1 MATPPTS
8 PPPLPPSPLAVAS
21 QSLHAKPHDYNPW
34 PLDHLGQR
42 DRWSTS
48 ILRSGRPKVPTRRN
62 QVHILGLSLVI
73 GRHDIR
79 DLEGSP
85 CYSEGFDIGGYSE
98 SLQTIEE
105 RWRQFKSYLTRK
117 WALAPDKDSVDDT
130 VCETYDISKE
140 KWAQFCQTRKDPSWE
155 DVQKKAQAS
164 RSKTPPPTC
173 CLVGNLMTEKIKKK
187 LEEAAQSESTEG
199 VIDPPSPITREVED
213 WVDDDSLEEQASQG
227 SFVPHGRQDLLTAAI
242 RRPEHLGRV
251 RASRAARCSPSCN
264 HRSIHR
270 DLHCHWS
277 LRLVPQLLV
286 SEKYENPS
294 RPVAL
299 GRLYEGSTAVHNIP
313 LLHGQVKV
321 GVEEVKDVEALV
333 PVPTTEVILVVQAL
347 NTFLAWLTHLVK
359 RLSKQVHDPLYLMT
373 LTIPQLFLKP
383 LQVMWDATVFGMFN
397 EHFSLYIKH
406 EDPSEIARS
415 GQCLS
420 ISVIKLWILHL
431 TETSM
436 RARNSD
442 VYGFLKP
449 QSIQRSGQSQF
460 KSESYM
466 KSWMQSSQRDV
477 YLGAYL
483 NSALKGLDDTPQPK
497 SKAAAR
503 WIVVK
508 TIGSREIEGT
518 SHPVGTVLSQ
528 SLKSNLGC

>member
-1 MATPPTS
+1 MGPILSDPQR
-8 PPPLPPSPLAVAS
+8 PLLGGCAEKGTGLQKQNTA
-21 QSLHAKPHDYNPW
+21 PH
-34 PLDHLGQR
+34 
-42 DRWSTS
+42 
-48 ILRSGRPKVPTRRN
+48 V
-62 QVHILGLSLVI
+62 LS
-73 GRHDIR
+73 
-79 DLEGSP
+79 
-85 CYSEGFDIGGYSE
+85 CGGYE
-98 SLQTIEE
+98 HLEQ
-105 RWRQFKSYLTRK
+105 
-117 WALAPDKDSVDDT
+117 
-130 VCETYDISKE
+130 
-140 KWAQFCQTRKDPSWE
+140 
-155 DVQKKAQAS
+155 
-164 RSKTPPPTC
+164 
-173 CLVGNLMTEKIKKK
+173 NLMTEKIKKK

-213 WVDDDSLEEQASQG
+213 WDSLEEQASQG

-251 RASRAARCSPSCN
+251 RASRA
-264 HRSIHR
+264 
-270 DLHCHWS
+270 
-277 LRLVPQLLV
+277 
-286 SEKYENPS
+286 ENPS

-359 RLSKQVHDPLYLMT
+359 RLSKQ
-373 LTIPQLFLKP
+373 P

-460 KSESYM
+460 ESESYM

-483 NSALKGLDDTPQPK
+483 NRPENYLKGIINSALKGLDDTPQPK

-508 TIGSREIEGT
+508 YFNDVRPLEAER
-518 SHPVGTVLSQ
+518 
-528 SLKSNLGC
+528 LKALRIQWAQYYLKV